1 MGINSIHMSDCSHD
15 YIVKNLDKGK
25 TILELG
31 SGYGTTVRLSEYFTM
46 ISVENQVAWQNKFS
60 ENTTYINIGNK
71 KYDNG
76 LDLPESFNKSKLFPV
91 ETWWD
96 KNPKKFEAYDGFEK
110 YDTGWYNPDQ
120 LLPQLPNKDKYDM
133 IIIDGPGGWLGR
145 SGFLKYID
153 YFNTNVPILVDDI
166 QREQEFLLLQKIS
179 EKVNRKYT
187 VLEDKCTGV
196 V

>member
-1 MGINSIHMSDCSHD
+1 MGISSIHMSDCSYN

-31 SGYGTTVRLSEYFTM
+31 SGYGTTVRLSEHFTM
-46 ISVENQVAWQNKFS
+46 ISVENQPEWQNKFS
-60 ENTTYINIGNK
+60 ENSKYINVGNK
-71 KYDNG
+71 NYDKG
-76 LDLPESFNKSKLFPV
+76 ET
-91 ETWWD
+91 TWWD
-96 KNPKKFEAYDGFEK
+96 KDSEKFEVYDGFEK
-110 YDTGWYNPDQ
+110 YDTGWYNPDE
-120 LLPQLPNKDKYDM
+120 LLPQLPSKDKYNM

-187 VLEDKCTGV
+187 ILEDKCTGLV
-196 V
+196 